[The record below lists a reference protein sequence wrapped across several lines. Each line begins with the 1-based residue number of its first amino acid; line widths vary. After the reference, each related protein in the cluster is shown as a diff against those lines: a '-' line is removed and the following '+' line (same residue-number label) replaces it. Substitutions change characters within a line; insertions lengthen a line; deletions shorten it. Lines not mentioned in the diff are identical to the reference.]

1 MQPLWREKRAEKRR
15 NGWPSARF
23 FLVLVLVLVVSGLI
37 FDYENGDED
46 EEENDRG

>member
-23 FLVLVLVLVVSGLI
+23 FLVLVVSGLI
-37 FDYENGDED
+37 FDYENEDED